1 MATTNPTDFTDD
13 QIRAHAVNKGWVDSN
28 NVVRTPEAANSIYD
42 AAKANN
48 ISAERLNSVF
58 GWSDPKNNANSW
70 IAANKKAPLGA
81 APATTSPAT
90 TTPEAT
96 QQTGGATS
104 QGTNPATAGGT
115 LQRNDGPAVN
125 NPWAPGG
132 AFNPLP
138 AASAPPPAAP
148 AENRWDSIINTLS
161 QQNQAL
167 LDRLNAPLKPAA
179 QVTFDESKGV
189 AGRTASIADNP
200 DSALMRQSATQG
212 RREAASRGVLNSSA
226 GVRAAQDA
234 MIGKAADIAAADAS
248 LYNQVQLENMRQS
261 NAWESQG
268 LDRTLQQLV
277 AGQNNALNYA
287 RLGQEGEQF
296 DRKLSSDER
305 MFDRKL
311 ASDESQFGRR
321 LTEDARQ
328 ADMTNTR
335 ELRIADMNFNIQD
348 RRLSQDDRQFLA
360 TMGLEQRKLDTQID
374 QFAKQFGLS
383 TQELQLN
390 RDRLS
395 ADDRR
400 FYDDLQMR
408 RDQLAQQQR
417 QFTTEWENRFSLEK
431 MSNANKVDLAKLD
444 GDIRRDL
451 IGVEAAYKKDI
462 ASNEN
467 ISQAWG
473 TMMQEIGRIQNNP
486 ELDEAAKKTLIDN
499 NIDSFR
505 SFTGFWKKV
514 SGGNV
519 DVSDLLSFGPA
530 AGTGSGTGTTGG
542 RGGNPA
548 NNDPPGG
555 E

>member
-28 NVVRTPEAANSIYD
+28 NVVRTPEAANSIYN

-48 ISAERLNSVF
+48 IGTDRLNNVF
-58 GWSDPKNNANSW
+58 GWTDPKNNAGTW
-70 IAANKKAPLGA
+70 IAANKKEPIGNTEPDWMA
-81 APATTSPAT
+81 AYMKQAANSPVT
-90 TTPEAT
+90 G
-96 QQTGGATS
+96 TGGSSGGSGQSMGPNTGS
-104 QGTNPATAGGT
+104 GTGTPAAGTGT
-115 LQRNDGPAVN
+115 LQRTDAT
-125 NPWAPGG
+125 
-132 AFNPLP
+132 
-138 AASAPPPAAP
+138 AS
-148 AENRWDSIINTLS
+148 NTSTSTSDSRWDSIIDNLNK
-161 QQNQAL
+161 QNQAL
-167 LDRLNAPLKPAA
+167 LDRLNQPLKAPA

-189 AGRTASIADNP
+189 AGRTAAITQDPNSP
-200 DSALMRQSATQG
+200 LMQQAAGQG
-212 RREAASRGVLNSSA
+212 RRDANSRGVLNSSA

-234 MIGKAADIAAADAS
+234 MIARAADIASADAS
-248 LYNQVQLENMRQS
+248 LFNQVQLANMQQANS
-261 NAWESQG
+261 WESAG
-268 LDRTLQQLV
+268 LDRSLQQLV
-277 AGQNNALNYA
+277 AGQNNQLGFA

-296 DRKLSSDER
+296 DAKLASDER
-305 MFDRKL
+305 MFDR
-311 ASDESQFGRR
+311 R
-321 LTEDARQ
+321 LGEDARQ
-328 ADMTNTR
+328 ADMTNNR
-335 ELRIADMNFNIQD
+335 ELKIADMNFNIQD

-383 TQELQLN
+383 VQELELNKDRLSAEDRRFYDELALN
-390 RDRLS
+390 RDRLN
-395 ADDRR
+395 
-400 FYDDLQMR
+400 
-408 RDQLAQQQR
+408 QQER

-431 MSNANKVDLAKLD
+431 MSNAAKVDLAKLD

-548 NNDPPGG
+548 NDDPPGG
-555 E
+555 L